1 VWFAT
6 TEPIEVV
13 RQQAN
18 VGRHIGYDLSASLT
32 WRPLMSQN
40 IVLRASYAQLFQ
52 GKGLD
57 GLYPTK
63 NPRYLLINALLAY

>member
-6 TEPIEVV
+6 TQPIEVV

-18 VGRHIGYDLSASLT
+18 VDKHIGYDLSASLT

-40 IVLRASYAQLFQ
+40 IVVRASYAQLFQ
-52 GKGLD
+52 GKALD
-57 GLYPTK
+57 GLYPRK
-63 NPRYLLINALLAY
+63 DPRYVLINVLLAY